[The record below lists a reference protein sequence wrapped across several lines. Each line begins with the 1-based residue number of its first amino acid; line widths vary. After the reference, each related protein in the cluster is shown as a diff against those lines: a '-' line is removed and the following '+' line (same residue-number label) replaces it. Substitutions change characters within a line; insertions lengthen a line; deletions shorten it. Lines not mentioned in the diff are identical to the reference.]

1 MPWMLSRKHLAVALD
16 TALAQSLAPT
26 SRRSGLGAL
35 GAVAGCRHVA
45 RAGAVGGVLVVG
57 LRSRM
62 CVVLFGLGVGVQVH
76 CVLSRSSSSWA
87 LRKVRVNAERGVSVF
102 ITPSLRKKNEKK
114 RKRTE
119 IRPGC

>member
-57 LRSRM
+57 LRGRM
-62 CVVLFGLGVGVQVH
+62 CVLLGLGVGVEVH
-76 CVLSRSSSSWA
+76 CVLGSLVRRVLGSSWA
-87 LRKVRVNAERGVSVF
+87 LRKVPRRDRSDSVF
-102 ITPSLRKKNEKK
+102 ITPWKEHEAFSLRKNT
-114 RKRTE
+114 R
-119 IRPGC
+119 